1 MTYDFDDPYNY
12 DEPEA
17 KAARDNFI
25 MMFGPV
31 YGAHLARQVHE
42 GAVGINRFIMCDI
55 GPRIWGRDKLDMKT
69 RMFVAIASLATL
81 AREDV
86 KFFIRGAFC
95 NGATREEVE
104 EVLLVTGQEAG
115 YPCAALAGR
124 RLDEA
129 EREHLEF
136 MAAHAAWQKEKE
148 KQA

>member
-1 MTYDFDDPYNY
+1 MTFEFDDPYTY
-12 DEPEA
+12 DEPDE

-25 MMFGPV
+25 MMFGQA
-31 YGAHLARQVHE
+31 YGGYLARQVHE
-42 GAVGINRFIMCDI
+42 GSVGINRFIMCDI
-55 GPRIWGRDKLDMKT
+55 GPRIWGRDKLDLKT

-81 AREDV
+81 GRGDV

-124 RLDEA
+124 HLDEA

-136 MAAHAAWQKEKE
+136 MAAYEAWKSKKEKE
-148 KQA
+148 A